1 MKSYSEDKDYALA
14 LKNSKDRDR
23 MYSKFDEKQK
33 EFFASIQKN
42 TFTYCEATTGSGK
55 TTVATAA
62 LLDLLANGEINNI
75 VYIRV
80 ADDRMQSLGY
90 YPGTLDEKTAPY
102 WEPFYE
108 ALETLGL
115 QPETIRSMEYVGLL
129 KESLDVN
136 MRGVNL
142 EKCGIILDEVQ
153 NADVDT
159 LRLIFTRFHDDVHA
173 AVVGDGR
180 QKDQKNAS
188 TNFTDYCEYLANS
201 SMGNKCELTRNYRG
215 KFSKLAEGFDLHA

>member
-1 MKSYSEDKDYALA
+1 MKSYSEHKDYALA

-23 MYSKFDEKQK
+23 MYSHFDEYQK
-33 EFFASIQKN
+33 DFFKSIKEN
-42 TFTYCEATTGSGK
+42 TFTYCESTTGSGK

-62 LLDLLANGEINNI
+62 LLDMLANGEINNI
-75 VYIRV
+75 VYVRV

-90 YPGTLDEKTAPY
+90 YPGTMEEKMSPY

-115 QPETIRSMEYVGLL
+115 QRETVRAMEMVGLL
-129 KESLDVN
+129 RETLDIN
-136 MRGVNL
+136 LRGVNL
-142 EKCGIILDEVQ
+142 EKCGIIFDEVQ
-153 NADVDT
+153 NANLDT

-180 QKDQKNAS
+180 QKDQKKSSGVFRA
-188 TNFTDYCEYLANS
+188 YCEYLANS
-201 SMGNKCELTRNYRG
+201 SMGNKCELVHNYRG
-215 KFSKLAEGFDLHA
+215 KFSRLAEGFELDV